1 MCDHIILMDTWSNSV
16 SYFQGQAYSLKRN
29 GWTYIVLKIPAPCGA
44 FTGQMEW
51 KDKTWSPWHLCL
63 RGLLA
68 PLSFVGTG
76 LGLLRV
82 PCLLGHFS
90 YTFKW
95 EDLFFGNLLIFFFS
109 PPVAKNVKHFCFS
122 CASDEESWYSF
133 LRQTSQHAVFRG
145 AWSSGL
151 GFIMWP
157 FCATVFSVVKW
168 RSWLT
173 HPSSALDLLCCDL
186 GVQNISLTTL
196 FTEALGFLS
205 GMPYIAQKAELRT
218 QKGYIET
225 VSTQKT
231 KWETG
236 EWHNHSSYRFL
247 PFT

>member
-1 MCDHIILMDTWSNSV
+1 MGLSLAKWSERTRHGLPDTSASGD
-16 SYFQGQAYSLKRN
+16 S
-29 GWTYIVLKIPAPCGA
+29 
-44 FTGQMEW
+44 
-51 KDKTWSPWHLCL
+51 WHLCHSWEL
-63 RGLLA
+63 VLDCSESHVYWVISPTPLNGRTCFLA
-68 PLSFVGTG
+68 TYWF
-76 LGLLRV
+76 
-82 PCLLGHFS
+82 
-90 YTFKW
+90 
-95 EDLFFGNLLIFFFS
+95 FFFS
-109 PPVAKNVKHFCFS
+109 HPEAKNVKHFFLS